1 MLRCV
6 QQLFLSFFFF
16 FNIDKRFNIEVAVE
30 IFIILKRVYEKVFF
44 FSKIYP
50 IVKRNKRFILLDS
63 N

>member
-16 FNIDKRFNIEVAVE
+16 FNINKRFNIEVAVE

>member
-1 MLRCV
+1 MRCV

-30 IFIILKRVYEKVFF
+30 IFIILERVYEKVFF

>member
-1 MLRCV
+1 MLRCA

-30 IFIILKRVYEKVFF
+30 IFIILERVYEKVF

>member
-30 IFIILKRVYEKVFF
+30 IFIILERVYEKVFF